1 MAYTK
6 CSQFAGS
13 QPVERSLDLM
23 SALKVSGVDDVW
35 GKVHFS
41 TNGESHMEFTL
52 KIHHQKTMD
61 NSLAERYLHN
71 TAVNNSSN
79 FSSKF

>member
-6 CSQFAGS
+6 CSQFAGG

-23 SALKVSGVDDVW
+23 SALKVSGVEDVW

-41 TNGESHMEFTL
+41 TNGESHMDLTL
-52 KIHHQKTMD
+52 RVHLDKALD
-61 NSLAERYLHN
+61 SSLIER
-71 TAVNNSSN
+71 
-79 FSSKF
+79 

>member
-41 TNGESHMEFTL
+41 TNGESHMDLTL
-52 KIHHQKTMD
+52 RVHLDKALD
-61 NSLAERYLHN
+61 SSLIER
-71 TAVNNSSN
+71 
-79 FSSKF
+79 